1 MDGVDYPTFTNE
13 YNKFEER
20 NNWDIGLFV
29 LYVDVEVKSFKC
41 NDRKYANN
49 IN

>member
-1 MDGVDYPTFTNE
+1 MDGVDYPTSKNE

-20 NNWDIGLFV
+20 NNWNIGLFV
-29 LYVDVEVKSFKC
+29 LHVDVDVTLFKD
-41 NDRKYANN
+41 NDGKYANS